1 MNPISV
7 VNLYVVVYD
16 LNLLFESDKPYD
28 LGTN

>member
-16 LNLLFESDKPYD
+16 LNLLFESDKSYD